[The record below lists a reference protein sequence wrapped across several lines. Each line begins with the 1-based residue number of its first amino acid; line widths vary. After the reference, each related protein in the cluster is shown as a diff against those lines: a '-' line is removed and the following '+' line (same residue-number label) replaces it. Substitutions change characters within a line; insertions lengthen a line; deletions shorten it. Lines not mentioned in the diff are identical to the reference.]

1 MARVKIFIKRQKH
14 TTFQTKQG
22 REFKRTLMFFT
33 GTRNIELVKKG
44 T

>member
-14 TTFQTKQG
+14 TIFQTKQG
-22 REFKRTLMFFT
+22 REINGTLLY
-33 GTRNIELVKKG
+33 LVEPK